1 MDTSITLPWR
11 IFTIEQIAS
20 MTSEAATDTDLEAL
34 LIAGVW
40 NQAAG
45 ETQKAEDYFV
55 RASLID
61 ATAARE
67 AQASLIIPP

>member
-1 MDTSITLPWR
+1 
-11 IFTIEQIAS
+11 